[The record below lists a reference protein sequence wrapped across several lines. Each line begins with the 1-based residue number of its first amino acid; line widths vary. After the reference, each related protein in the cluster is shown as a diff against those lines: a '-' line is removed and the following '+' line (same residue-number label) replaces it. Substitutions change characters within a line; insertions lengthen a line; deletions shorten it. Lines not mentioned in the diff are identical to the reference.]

1 VSDQDDLATLIA
13 LYCHFC
19 DDGRFDA
26 FAELF
31 TEDAEFVVMGKVH
44 VGRDAIRT
52 FMEAAQPPQ
61 RRGKHI
67 TSNSVLEVDP
77 SGERAEGKTDYLFVA
92 RSGDGFAI
100 QSVGR
105 YHDQF
110 VKHAGQWRFARR
122 EIIFLAE

>member
-1 VSDQDDLATLIA
+1 MTVHEELATLIA

-31 TEDAEFVVMGKVH
+31 TEDAQFVVMGQVH
-44 VGRDAIRT
+44 HGRDAIKA
-52 FMEAAQPPQ
+52 FMQAAQPPQ

-67 TSNSVLEVDP
+67 TSNAVFVVDP
-77 SGERAEGKTDYLFVA
+77 GGERAEGKTDYVFLA
-92 RSGDGFAI
+92 RSGDSFAI

-110 VKHAGQWRFARR
+110 VRQNGRWRFARR
-122 EIIFLAE
+122 EIVFFGE